1 MKRTVAIILAV
12 IFGLAGLAAVAV
24 LVFTSTDFGRERVR
38 RFAID
43 KLAGAAH
50 GIVRIGR
57 IEGNLTSGVK
67 LIDVSITD
75 SSGAPFVAVDTVIAG
90 YRIGNFIDKKVFLHD
105 VRLVRPT
112 VILSKLSDGDWNYE
126 RIFPGDTTPSPT
138 SAPGFGAW
146 IRFDDVA
153 VVEGRLMVRT
163 PWQPNDTLAAA
174 ARDSAITLA
183 LGGGGR
189 NRIERVSGGFQ
200 KVMEFRQI
208 TGQFP
213 RIRIA
218 DPESD
223 GIVAE
228 VATARMIA
236 EMFSPPAADVRDLAG
251 TFHIVDDSVYW
262 RDASAQL
269 SASRVSKLSGTYYL
283 DPGDL
288 WISLHGDTVALTDV
302 RWLYPRL
309 PSDGGGSLDF
319 YALIAK
325 DSTEYVARNATVR
338 TGSTTIAGD
347 FGLSIGDSVR
357 FHDTNLRFGSLGT
370 ALIEQLVPGLA
381 LPRRGTLSGRTAL
394 AGTPSSLRVDADVA
408 FADTRSGGSR
418 LTAVGEI
425 GFSSQ
430 GFRARSLRVRA
441 SPVQVDLGK
450 LILADLPIA
459 GTITGRAIMT
469 GGGDRWLFAD
479 ANVVHVE
486 NGAESH
492 VIGLAGVNLS
502 GTRSMRLNVRAMPV
516 SLATIGRFFPNLGL
530 RGQASGAVSIRGPFN
545 SLVVDADLEFPGGGA
560 ADISGTVDIAS
571 KEPGY
576 NIAVQ
581 MAAFDASAVVGGMP
595 NTSLTGSASAQG
607 RGFEPATM
615 RAAFVADLTG
625 SRFDTLSLDSARARI
640 MVADGIAR
648 VDTLVLR
655 TASASADASG
665 TIGMAAPHEGTL
677 VYRAE
682 IDSLSAFSGFLPGS
696 PDTAR
701 VEPRPARRARMLA
714 KARADSTVVAKAT
727 EVEREVT
734 GSPAPQLKMD
744 SIATIP
750 RDSLA
755 GWVYTAGTVSG
766 SLAQFDL
773 RGRAALRDV
782 AVLGNTV
789 LRGQVEYAL
798 TDWGTSTAGIALGG
812 GFKGLQAGGFALDSA
827 DVRISYQDPDGRLE
841 LAIIQADDQEYV
853 AKANFELHLEHNELH
868 IEDLRLRFDTTVWAS
883 AHPGTVRWGKRGIE
897 LNEVEMRSGDSGRVY
912 VDGLLPTEGMLD
924 LRVEIQGFQVANLVD
939 LIQTDIEAKGVLAVE
954 ARLEGT
960 RGAPRFAGAVGV
972 KKINYRG
979 TEFPDIRATFQYADA
994 VLVAHAEVVRG
1005 GRAAPLLTADGR
1017 LPVNLALTGVEGDRF
1032 RDAPLTLD
1040 IVADSLPLE
1049 VLPRFTDVVADIEGR
1064 AIGKIAVRGTVS
1076 RPKLAG
1082 AVALDLGSLRVVQSG
1097 MRLRDITG
1105 ALHIAGD
1112 TLVIDSLIGHTPGRH
1127 GGVVQLAGSLDLA
1140 KLSEPGFDLDI
1151 IVNDARIMDNDLG
1164 TIDAN
1169 ADLTVSGPFNAVY
1182 INGSA
1187 DVVHGV
1193 IYIPKPDSK
1202 TAVKPGDPAVFA
1214 IMDTSVLADRAL
1226 LPAQSPLLENLRVD
1240 MDLHISRGT
1249 FARSAEGNIEIF
1261 TPEEVGPL
1269 SILVDRAQSSLTLEG
1284 IVSADRGVYS
1294 VAGREF
1300 EISRGSVI
1308 FIGTP
1313 EVNPLLQLIGEREI
1327 SLPGREVVTIRVVIG
1342 GTGRNP
1348 RITLE
1353 SDAQPPISQSDLL
1366 SYLAFGRS
1374 SSSLLQVQGSSLSG
1388 QGGGSG
1394 DLVGNVAA
1402 LATRQLAAVALGAM
1416 LQEVQSDATRSFG
1429 LDVFN
1434 INPADI
1440 PSELNRN
1447 GVESLLQGT
1456 EFEAGKYLNTRTFL
1470 ALSARAARAL
1480 PGVVIEHRMKKG
1492 FRIEAAIEPRF
1503 LLREPSL
1510 SLNQAPTS
1518 TNVFGGFLI
1527 LERRF

>member
-1 MKRTVAIILAV
+1 MKRTVAIVLAV
-12 IFGLAGLAAVAV
+12 LLGLAGLAAVLV

-38 RFAID
+38 RFAIG
-43 KLAGAAH
+43 KLAGLAH

-57 IEGNLTSGVK
+57 IEGNLTSGIK

-75 SSGAPFVAVDTVIAG
+75 SSGAPLLAADTITAG
-90 YRIGNFIDKKVFLHD
+90 YRIGNFIGKKVFLHD

-112 VILSKLSDGDWNYE
+112 VVLSKLSEGDWNYE
-126 RIFPGDTTPSPT
+126 RIFPGDTTTSPK
-138 SAPGFGAW
+138 SAPGFGDW
-146 IRFDDVA
+146 VKFEDVA

-163 PWQPNDTLAAA
+163 PWEPSDTLAAT
-174 ARDSAITLA
+174 ARDSAISVA
-183 LGGGGR
+183 LGGGER
-189 NRIERVSGGFQ
+189 TRIERVSGGFQ

-208 TGQFP
+208 TGEFP

-218 DPESD
+218 DPELE

-228 VATARMIA
+228 VASARMIA
-236 EMFSPPAADVRDLAG
+236 EMFRPPAADVRDLAG

-262 RDASAQL
+262 RDARAQL
-269 SASRVSKLSGTYYL
+269 SASRLSKLSGTYYL

-288 WISLHGDTVALTDV
+288 WIRLHGDTVALTDV

-309 PSDGGGSLDF
+309 PSEGGGSLDF
-319 YALIAK
+319 YALIAE
-325 DSTEYVARNATVR
+325 DSAEYIARGATVR

-347 FGLSIGDSVR
+347 FGLSLGDSVR
-357 FHDTNLRFGSLGT
+357 FHDTNLRFSSLGT
-370 ALIEQLVPGLA
+370 ALVEQLVPGLE

-394 AGTPSSLRVDADVA
+394 AGTPRSLRVDADLA
-408 FADTRSGGSR
+408 FDDTRSGMSR

-425 GFSSQ
+425 GFSGE

-450 LILADLPIA
+450 LILEDLPIA
-459 GTITGRAIMT
+459 GTLAGRATLT
-469 GGGDRWLFAD
+469 GSVDRWHFAD
-479 ANVVHVE
+479 ANVVHRE

-492 VIGLAGVNLS
+492 VIGLAEVDLS
-502 GTRSMRLNVRAMPV
+502 GGRAMSVNVRAVPA
-516 SLATIGRFFPNLGL
+516 SLATIGKFFPNLGL
-530 RGQASGAVSIRGPFN
+530 HGQASGTVSIRGPFN
-545 SLVVDADLEFPGGGA
+545 RLVVEADLEFPGGGA
-560 ADISGTVDIAS
+560 ADITGTVDIAS
-571 KEPGY
+571 EEAGY
-576 NIAVQ
+576 NLAAQMTAFNAGAV
-581 MAAFDASAVVGGMP
+581 AEGLP
-595 NTSLTGSASAQG
+595 KTSLTGSASAEG

-615 RAAFVADLTG
+615 RASFVADLTG
-625 SRFDTLSLDSARARI
+625 SRFDTVSVDSARARI
-640 MVADGIAR
+640 AVADGIAR
-648 VDTLVLR
+648 VDTLILR

-665 TIGMAAPHEGTL
+665 TIGMAAPHMGTL

-682 IDSLSAFSGFLPGS
+682 IDSLSAFSGLLPGGS
-696 PDTAR
+696 DTAD
-701 VEPRPARRARMLA
+701 VAPRPGRQTRMLA

-727 EVEREVT
+727 EVEREAT
-734 GSPAPQLKMD
+734 GSPAPKLKIA
-744 SIATIP
+744 SIPSVP

-755 GWVYTAGTVSG
+755 GWVYTAGTIRG

-773 RGRAALRDV
+773 RGRAAVRDV
-782 AVLGNTV
+782 AAFGNTV
-789 LRGQVEYAL
+789 QRGQVEYAL
-798 TDWGTSTAGIALGG
+798 TEWGTSTAGLALGG
-812 GFKGLQAGGFALDSA
+812 GFKGLQAGGFAIDSA
-827 DVRISYQDPDGRLE
+827 DVRIAYQDPDGRLE
-841 LAIIQADDQEYV
+841 LAIRQANDQEYV

-897 LNEVEMRSGDSGRVY
+897 LDEVELRSGDSGRVY
-912 VDGLLPTEGMLD
+912 VDGLLPTQGTLD
-924 LRVEIQGFQVANLVD
+924 LRVAIQGFQLSNLVD
-939 LIQTDIEAKGVLAVE
+939 LLQTDIEAKGVLALE
-954 ARLEGT
+954 LRLEGT
-960 RGAPRFAGAVGV
+960 RSAPRFAGAAGV
-972 KKINYRG
+972 REINYRG
-979 TEFPDIRATFQYADA
+979 TEFPDIRATFQYADT
-994 VLVAHAEVVRG
+994 VLVAHADVVRD
-1005 GRAAPLLTADGR
+1005 GRAPLLTADGR
-1017 LPVNLALTGVEGDRF
+1017 VPVNLAFTGVEGDRF

-1049 VLPRFTDVVADIEGR
+1049 ALPRFTDVVSDIEGR
-1064 AIGKIAVRGTVS
+1064 AIGKIAVRGTLS
-1076 RPKLAG
+1076 RPVLAG
-1082 AVALDLGSLRVVQSG
+1082 AMALELGSLRVVQSG

-1105 ALHIAGD
+1105 SLHIAGD
-1112 TLVIDSLIGHTPGRH
+1112 TLVIDSLIGRTPGRH
-1127 GGVVQLAGSLDLA
+1127 GGAVQMAGTLDLA

-1151 IVNDARIMDNDLG
+1151 IVNDARILENNLG

-1169 ADLTVSGPFNAVY
+1169 ADLTISGPFNAVY

-1187 DVVHGV
+1187 EIVHGV
-1193 IYIPKPDSK
+1193 IYIPKPDTK

-1214 IMDTSVLADRAL
+1214 VVDTSVLANRAL
-1226 LPAQSPLLENLRVD
+1226 LPERSPLLENLRVD

-1249 FARSAEGNIEIF
+1249 FARSADGNIEIF

-1269 SILVDRAQSSLTLEG
+1269 SISVDRAQSSLRLEG
-1284 IVSADRGVYS
+1284 MVSAERGVYS

-1300 EISRGSVI
+1300 DITRGSVI

-1327 SLPGREVVTIRVVIG
+1327 NLPGREVVRIRVVIG

-1348 RITLE
+1348 RVTLE

-1416 LQEVQSDATRSFG
+1416 LQEVQSDASRSFG

-1447 GVESLLQGT
+1447 GVEALLQGT
-1456 EFEAGKYLNTRTFL
+1456 EVEAGKYLNTRTFL
-1470 ALSARAARAL
+1470 SLSARAARAL

-1492 FRIEAAIEPRF
+1492 LRIEAAVEPRF

-1510 SLNQAPTS
+1510 ALTQAPNS
-1518 TNVFGGFLI
+1518 TNVFGAFLI